1 MQRKQIHSALL
12 QRMEHDSVSRSSRE
26 SHFTLINYVLCCA
39 QISPT
44 LCDPMHCSP
53 PGCSVYGDSPGRNTI
68 VGFHAIFQE
77 IFPTQT
83 SNRNLL
89 HCRQILYQLSYQG
102 SPMMQLG
109 ISIRGRILRN
119 AVGMKTDTGALYLPF
134 KELNSTSTL
143 LQMALFHSVF
153 YD

>member
-1 MQRKQIHSALL
+1 MTPWTAAHQAPLSMRFPRQEYWSGLPFPSPGDLLDPGIEPGSPTVQADALPSEPLRKPKNTGVGNLSLL
-12 QRMEHDSVSRSSRE
+12 Q
-26 SHFTLINYVLCCA
+26 
-39 QISPT
+39 
-44 LCDPMHCSP
+44 
-53 PGCSVYGDSPGRNTI
+53 G
-68 VGFHAIFQE
+68 IFLTQE
-77 IFPTQT
+77 L
-83 SNRNLL
+83 SWDLL